1 MHVQRAST
9 ICEAIAV
16 VKDHVRQGT
25 ILISYTY
32 VEVLQRC
39 FKQNDLASATQV
51 HDCIRKNTMKLNIYV
66 ANNLL
71 RVYINI
77 LNYMTKATKCI
88 N

>member
-1 MHVQRAST
+1 M
-9 ICEAIAV
+9 
-16 VKDHVRQGT
+16 KDQFRQGT

-39 FKQNDLASATQV
+39 FKQKDLASATQV
-51 HDCIRKNTMKLNIYV
+51 HDCIIKNTMKLNIHV
-66 ANNLL
+66 INNLL
-71 RVYINI
+71 RVTSTCAIRLPHTNVRAFHPI